1 VKAALYL
8 MPNFFQTAKRFL
20 GFATEAK
27 AAEVA
32 FVKETLGATSQISMK
47 VAGETHGYV
56 AWETSGKRASVYS
69 TMMSEEFKGKGYGKQ
84 MYERAFEAA
93 RMEGMTEF
101 TSDITGH
108 TEEEAKHV
116 WRSLGRK
123 GYNITESTEGIKFR
137 ADLSYRNIE
146 QTTKKAILMKQA
158 ETLSM
163 NVMKA
168 GEGNDST
175 TLLNRRLRASG
186 SRKTS
191 TAL

>member
-1 VKAALYL
+1 
-8 MPNFFQTAKRFL
+8 MSNFFQTAKTFL
-20 GFATEAK
+20 GFANEAK
-27 AAEVA
+27 TAEIA

-84 MYERAFEAA
+84 MYEKAFEAA
-93 RMEGMTEF
+93 RMEGLTEF

-116 WRSLGRK
+116 WRSLGRR
-123 GYNITESTEGIKFR
+123 GYNITESEEGIKFR
-137 ADLSYRNIE
+137 ADLTYKKIE
-146 QTTKKAILMKQA
+146 KATKKAIMIQQA
-158 ETLSM
+158 EATSL
-163 NVMKA
+163 NVMRA
-168 GEGNDST
+168 GQGSDAN
-175 TLLNRRLRASG
+175 TLLRRNLRTTG

-191 TAL
+191 ISL